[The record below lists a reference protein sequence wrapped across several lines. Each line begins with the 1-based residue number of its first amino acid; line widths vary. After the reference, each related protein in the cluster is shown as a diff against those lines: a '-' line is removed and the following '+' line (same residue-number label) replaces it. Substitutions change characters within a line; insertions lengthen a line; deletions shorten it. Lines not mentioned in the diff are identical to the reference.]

1 MRCRPAKA
9 VADHAG
15 AVVGVVVGAHLDAG
29 ARQGRADQFRNLFWI
44 HRARSYD
51 NPAMSPT
58 ERPAAPDAALLDS
71 ARRTLDVERRALERL
86 RARLDAR
93 FAAACRLLL
102 ELPGRVV
109 VTGMGKSGHVARK
122 IAATLASTGTPAF
135 FLHPAEAGHGDL
147 GMITR
152 GDVLLALSNS
162 GETAEILTLLPHVRR
177 LAVPG
182 HRADRAR
189 RLDAGARGRR
199 ACSMSPSSRRPARTT
214 SRPRPAPPR
223 RWRWAMRWRWRCLRR
238 AASPPRISR
247 ARIRAAN
254 LGRRLLLHVEDLM
267 RRGDDLPR
275 VRPDAPLAAGLLE
288 MSRKGLGMT
297 AVVDA
302 DNRVLGVFTDGDLRR
317 ALDRQLD
324 VHATSMRSV
333 MTPGGRCVGPTELA
347 AAAASLM
354 EQHRV
359 TALLVVDARA
369 PPGRRTQRARPDA
382 RGGRMRRHSPA
393 RDGAARDPAAG
404 AGRRRRAD
412 RRAPVLRT
420 GG

>member
-1 MRCRPAKA
+1 MDLAPYPLAQRAIHEL
-9 VADHAG
+9 VARDALEASEGGGDHAG
-15 AVVGVVVGAHLDAG
+15 AVMGVVVGVHLDAG

-86 RARLDAR
+86 HARLDAR

-102 ELPGRVV
+102 SCQGRVV

-135 FLHPAEAGHGDL
+135 FMHPGEAGHGDL

-162 GETAEILTLLPHVRR
+162 GETVEILTLLPQVRR
-177 LAVPG
+177 LAVPVVALTG
-182 HRADRAR
+182 
-189 RLDAGARGRR
+189 
-199 ACSMSPSSRRPARTT
+199 
-214 SRPRPAPPR
+214 
-223 RWRWAMRWRWRCLRR
+223 R
-238 AASPPRISR
+238 AASALGREADVVVDVAVEQEACPHNLAPTASTTAALAMGDALAVALLEARGFSAEDFAR
-247 ARIRAAN
+247 AHPGGN

-267 RRGDDLPR
+267 RRGEDLPR

-288 MSRKGLGMT
+288 MSRKGLGLT

-317 ALDRQLD
+317 ALDRQPD

-359 TALLVVDARA
+359 TALLVVDAQRHLVGALNVHDLMRA
-369 PPGRRTQRARPDA
+369 G
-382 RGGRMRRHSPA
+382 
-393 RDGAARDPAAG
+393 
-404 AGRRRRAD
+404 
-412 RRAPVLRT
+412 VV
-420 GG
+420 